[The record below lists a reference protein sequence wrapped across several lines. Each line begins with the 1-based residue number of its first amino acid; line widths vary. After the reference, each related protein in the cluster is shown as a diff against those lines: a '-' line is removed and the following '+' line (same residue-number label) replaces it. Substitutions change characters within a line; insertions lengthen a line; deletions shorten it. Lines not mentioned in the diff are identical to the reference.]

1 MAAPVRVFIC
11 YSHRDSEYLAP
22 DSLLGFLRGLEA
34 EENVELW
41 SDQRIE
47 TGALWDDQIRG
58 RLRDSDIALVLV
70 SQSFLD
76 SAYCTNIEMQ
86 TFLARR
92 RQDGMILFPILL
104 SPCEWERR
112 EWLAATQCLPGGDET
127 LEEHYA
133 EAAKRKRLFLRI
145 RKELRAAVARV
156 RENTAPAA
164 APVTS
169 SNVAGSISERRLLT
183 SIRCGIVP
191 LERDGAPMAGD
202 DAAEVL
208 HDLMPEFVQ
217 VCTEVFDAFQ
227 GHVAGTAGSGV
238 LGLFGYPAAHEDDN
252 RSAVRAGLAVVERG
266 AKLSARMEDEI
277 GIRIAVRV
285 GIHAGRVIADASGA
299 TPLAELASRE
309 TAQLAVRLQEIAP
322 LNTVVVSDAVYPQIE
337 GFFETAVER
346 TLGLTL
352 GQQIRVHRI
361 IRDLGFHTRL
371 QTTAGQMT
379 RFVGR
384 EKELDLLI
392 GRWNDARAGNG
403 QVVIVRADA
412 GIGKSRLVA
421 EARKRIA
428 EARKRIAEAGK
439 RIADESSVWFNC
451 RCSARHQNSAFF
463 PLIGWLESWMGIE
476 PADPD
481 AVKLKK
487 VQTTLAPFV
496 KAVDDLIPHVAA
508 LLSIA
513 NRPQSRHSSRIV
525 NARENS
531 DATQQVLAQLVV
543 EAAARKPVVFAIE
556 DLHWVDPSTMEIVD
570 LLVEQAPS
578 LPLLILATLRP
589 EQAPAEWMRGVSQV
603 TLDRMT
609 RSEAIEMVLA
619 VTGGK
624 PLPAVLLEEIVTRT
638 DGVPLFIEDLTRM
651 VVESDIVVEREDYY
665 DLTGSF
671 QSLTIPATMHDTVL
685 ARFAKLTT
693 AKPIAQ
699 VAATIGRE
707 FSFEMLRIVSGVDA
721 QVLLQELNRLIAS
734 GLLYRRGFANKAKY
748 VFKHVLLQE
757 ALQESL
763 LKRQRRRYH
772 EKIAELLEQDT
783 EAMQTQ
789 PELIAYHYGE
799 AGMSMKAARCWGRA
813 AWRALEC
820 FANREAIQHARRGL
834 DALAALPADTARADI
849 EARLRLIE
857 GASLVA
863 LHGWALPEVGACYAR
878 ALELTRQAPSSP
890 QLFAALRGAATNRT
904 MAGRLSEASTV
915 ADQLHEIAHASKEPH
930 LVLESHAARCA
941 TFFWLGTCWR
951 AAQEAHQALAIYETD
966 RHHVSHWLRYGEDPA
981 AAAFTYGI
989 LAEEAGG
996 RRRESAAL
1004 IERALQVVEQWS
1016 QPHSRA
1022 FVLAGVAWGAIEQ
1035 NDLAGARRHAQAL
1048 IQIASDNRLAAWEA
1062 LGSVFKGWTL
1072 AGRGQPAEG
1081 IALMAEGRRRWH
1093 ETGARVAACWIPAR
1107 IAELC
1112 ANAGRTSDALQ
1123 WIDVGLSGASTF
1135 GDRYYLPELHRL
1147 RGDFL
1152 AASAGADVDVI
1163 DAYRQAVR
1171 IAAEQHAGVL
1181 QIRAAER
1188 LARLFVAR
1196 DRRAD
1201 AVAVLNSVCSLRT
1214 VDGDVGE
1221 LSAARALLSAVS

>member
-11 YSHRDSEYLAP
+11 YSHRDSEYLSP

-76 SAYCTNIEMQ
+76 SAYCTNVEMQ
-86 TFLARR
+86 TFLTRR

-127 LEEHYA
+127 LEEHYT
-133 EAAKRKRLFLRI
+133 EPAKRKRLYLRI
-145 RKELRAAVARV
+145 RKELRAAVTRV
-156 RENTAPAA
+156 REKTAPAA
-164 APVTS
+164 APVAS

-183 SIRCGIVP
+183 AIRCDIVP

-208 HDLMPEFVQ
+208 YDLMPEFVQ
-217 VCTEVFDAFQ
+217 VCTEVFDSFK

-266 AKLSARMEDEI
+266 AKLSARMESEI

-299 TPLAELASRE
+299 TPLAELAARE

-322 LNTVVVSDAVYPQIE
+322 LNTVMVSDAVYPQIE

-346 TLGLTL
+346 TLGLTH

-361 IRDLGFHTRL
+361 IRDTGFHTRL
-371 QTTAGQMT
+371 QTTAGQLT

-392 GRWNDARAGNG
+392 GRWNDARKGNG

-412 GIGKSRLVA
+412 GIGKSRLLA
-421 EARKRIA
+421 EARR
-428 EARKRIAEAGK
+428 RVS
-439 RIADESSVWFNC
+439 DESSVWFSC
-451 RCSARHQNSAFF
+451 RCSARYQNSAFF

-487 VQTTLAPFV
+487 IQTTLAPFV
-496 KAVDDLIPHVAA
+496 KTVDDLIPHVAA

-513 NRPQSRHSSRIV
+513 NRPQSRHSSRIAR
-525 NARENS
+525 ARENS
-531 DATQQVLAQLVV
+531 DAAQQVLAQLVV
-543 EAAARKPVVFAIE
+543 EVAARKPVVFAIE
-556 DLHWVDPSTMEIVD
+556 DLHWVDPSTMEILD

-651 VVESDIVVEREDYY
+651 VVESDIVIEREDYY
-665 DLTGSF
+665 DLAGSF

-707 FSFEMLRIVSGVDA
+707 FSFEMLRVVSGVDA

-734 GLLYRRGFANKAKY
+734 GLLYRRGFANKARY
-748 VFKHVLLQE
+748 VFKHALLQE

-763 LKRQRRRYH
+763 LKRQRKRYH

-834 DALAALPADTARADI
+834 DALAALPADAARADI

-878 ALELTRQAPSSP
+878 ALELTRQTPAASP
-890 QLFAALRGAATNRT
+890 QRFAALRGAATNRT
-904 MAGRLSEASTV
+904 MAGRLAEASTA

-930 LVLESHAARCA
+930 LILESHAARCA
-941 TFFWLGTCWR
+941 TFFWVGNCWR
-951 AAQEAHQALAIYETD
+951 AAQEAHQALALYETD

-981 AAAFTYGI
+981 AAAFTYGL
-989 LAEEAGG
+989 LAEEAAG

-1004 IERALQVVEQWS
+1004 SERARQTVEHWS

-1035 NDLAGARRHAQAL
+1035 NDLPTARRHAQAL
-1048 IQIASDNRLAAWEA
+1048 IEIASDNRLAAWEA

-1072 AGRGQPAEG
+1072 AARGQAAEG
-1081 IALMAEGRRRWH
+1081 IALMIEGRRRWH

-1107 IAELC
+1107 IAGLC
-1112 ANAGRTSDALQ
+1112 ANAGRTADALQ
-1123 WIDVGLSGASTF
+1123 WIDTGLSGASTF

-1147 RGDFL
+1147 RGDLL

-1171 IAAEQHAGVL
+1171 IAAEQQAGVL

-1188 LARLFVAR
+1188 LARLLVAR

-1201 AVAVLNSVCSLRT
+1201 AVAVLNSVCALRT